1 VPFCFSVPPF
11 HRSTVPPL
19 NRSTVPKPINR
30 RTFIAVAALAGGGV
44 ALALSPF
51 GRRVI
56 RKLSPHDPAQYVR
69 ILPDDSIVVVI
80 PKSELG
86 QGVRTS
92 LAMLV
97 AEELDADWEN
107 VRVET
112 APYDP
117 RLLDQTTVSSGSIMS
132 RWLHLREIGATAR
145 AMLIT
150 AAAKQW
156 NVPRDDITTERSV
169 LKHTSSGRT
178 LTYGALADTLTRIT
192 PPRRVPL
199 KPRSAWRIIGTERKG
214 KDVADIVRGSARYGI
229 DLRIPDMRYAIVERA
244 REFGASVKSFDAS
257 AALRI
262 PGVLNVVE
270 TKADRAAGVQAGV
283 AVVASNTWAAM
294 EGRRVLKVEWTSGRA
309 AAENTDAHRTVM
321 LAAVSKPG
329 AETVARIGDP
339 DAMLADGRNVTVAQY
354 ELPFLAHAT
363 MEPMNCTA
371 HWRSGTVELWSPTQS
386 PEWAVTSIAS
396 ALGIPT
402 SAVTLH
408 VAQLIGGGFGRRL
421 YPDFSVEAALLSR
434 QIDAP
439 VQVVWTREDDMRHGY
454 YRPCALHR
462 FEATLDDNGMPTA
475 LRHRM
480 SSAAIGG
487 SGGKS
492 PQPNKF
498 GTGESLGVSD
508 MPYRIPNRSSEFTAL
523 ESMLPRGSWRA
534 VHTTHTIFA
543 VESFIDELALAAK
556 QDPLAYRLALI
567 DANTP
572 HPADGKEF
580 PFDAERLKAV
590 LRLAAEKA
598 GWGGPMPAGHARG
611 IACARDHLSYSA
623 EVVEVSV
630 ENDEVKVHRIVI
642 AADCGPIVNP
652 LGARAQLEGGV
663 TQALSAALH
672 ERITVSAGGVDQGN
686 FDTYPVLRISE
697 APPVIETHFV
707 DSKEERPTGLGEPSI
722 PPLAPALA
730 NAIAR
735 ASGMRLRSL
744 PFRWSGGT
752 TVPPFHR
759 STASPSPP

>member
-1 VPFCFSVPPF
+1 M
-11 HRSTVPPL
+11 T
-19 NRSTVPKPINR
+19 KPIGR
-30 RTFIAVAALAGGGV
+30 RTFVGIAALAGGGV
-44 ALALSPF
+44 ALALSPI
-51 GRRVI
+51 GHRVI
-56 RKLSPHDPAQYVR
+56 RKLSAHDPTLFVK
-69 ILPDDSIVVVI
+69 ILPDDSIIVVI

-97 AEELDADWEN
+97 AEELDADWDK

-112 APYDP
+112 ASYDP

-145 AMLIT
+145 AMLVI

-156 NVPRDDITTERSV
+156 NVSRDDITTERSV
-169 LKHTSSGRT
+169 LTHAASGRT
-178 LTYGALADTLTRIT
+178 LTYGRLADTLPRIT
-192 PPRRVPL
+192 PPRRVAL
-199 KPRSAWRIIGTERKG
+199 KPRSAWRIIGTDRKG
-214 KDVADIVRGSARYGI
+214 KDVADIVRGNARYGI
-229 DLRIPDMRYAIVERA
+229 DLRLPGMRYAVVERA
-244 REFGASVKSFDAS
+244 HEFGASVKSFDPS
-257 AALRI
+257 AALTT
-262 PGVLNVVE
+262 PGVLKVVE
-270 TKADRAAGVQAGV
+270 TKADAASGVQAGV
-283 AVVASNTWAAM
+283 AVIASNTWAAM
-294 EGRRVLKVEWTSGRA
+294 EGRRVLNVEWTSGRA
-309 AAENTDAHRTVM
+309 AGENTDAHRAFM
-321 LAAVSKPG
+321 LAAVATPG
-329 AETVARIGDP
+329 AETVVRIGDP
-339 DAMLADGRNVTVAQY
+339 DAVLSDGRNVIVAQY

-371 HWRSGTVELWSPTQS
+371 HWRNGAVEIWAPTQS
-386 PEWAVTSIAS
+386 PEWAVAS
-396 ALGIPT
+396 VAAALGIPT
-402 SAVTLH
+402 TAITLH
-408 VAQLIGGGFGRRL
+408 VAPLIGGGFGRRL
-421 YPDFSVEAALLSR
+421 YPDFSVEAAMLAR
-434 QIDAP
+434 QTDAP
-439 VQVVWTREDDMRHGY
+439 VQVIWTREDDMRHGF
-454 YRPCALHR
+454 YRPCAMHR
-462 FEATLDDNGMPTA
+462 FEATLDAAGMPVA

-498 GTGESLGVSD
+498 GTGESLGASD
-508 MPYRIPNRSSEFTAL
+508 MPYHIPNRSSEFTPL

-556 QDPLAYRLALI
+556 KDPLAYRLALI
-567 DANTP
+567 DAKTP
-572 HPADGKEF
+572 HPADSKEF

-598 GWGGPMPAGHARG
+598 GWGAPLPPGRARG

-630 ENDEVKVHRIVI
+630 ERDTVNVHKIII

-672 ERITVSAGGVDQGN
+672 ERITVSAGAVDQSN

-697 APPVIETHFV
+697 APPVIETYFV
-707 DSKEERPTGLGEPSI
+707 DGKEERPTGLGEPSI

-735 ASGMRLRSL
+735 ASGTRLRSL
-744 PFRWSGGT
+744 PFYRL
-752 TVPPFHR
+752 TVAPV
-759 STASPSPP
+759 S